1 MVWQL
6 LVLPGA
12 QTVTETKGVLT
23 LAMPLAVEGP
33 ASTVIIATFAPVGM
47 GGCVGMVDV
56 PELPP
61 HPTTLKITAIGASA
75 IDLVITPSLLNVGDG
90 HILRQELWNV
100 SPAEVRMHSTA

>member
-23 LAMPLAVEGP
+23 LVLPLAVEGP
-33 ASTVIIATFAPVGM
+33 ASSVIIATFEPVGM
-47 GGCVGMVDV
+47 SGCVGRGDV

-61 HPTTLKITAIGASA
+61 HPTTLKMTAIGACA
-75 IDLVITPSLLNVGDG
+75 IHLVITPSLLNVGDG
-90 HILRQELWNV
+90 HIRRQELWNV
-100 SPAEVRMHSTA
+100 SPAEIRMHTTA